1 VIDLH
6 CHVLPGI
13 DDGPRDAE
21 ESIALLTGA
30 ARSGVR
36 VVAAT
41 PHLRPDHPGVDVAE
55 LSERC
60 ERLALRLPPGVD
72 VELVPA
78 AEVDAL
84 LAQGASDEVL
94 RLASYGQRGTD
105 LLVETPYGGL
115 PPNFEELLFAI
126 TVRGFR
132 ILLAHPERSR
142 DLQARPQRLEDL
154 VRRGVLLQITA
165 PALLARRR
173 APARRLAVALIE
185 RGLAHVLASD
195 AHSARGPRPP
205 TLADAVEAASGVD
218 PRRARWMVEDAPAAI
233 LAGEPLPPAPAGPP
247 RGLLRRR
254 PR

>member
-6 CHVLPGI
+6 CHILPGI
-13 DDGPRDAE
+13 DDGPREIED
-21 ESIALLTGA
+21 SIALLDSA

-41 PHLRPDHPGVDVAE
+41 PHLRPDYPRVVVSE
-55 LSERC
+55 LAERC
-60 ERLALRLPPGVD
+60 ERLARRLPPELAVD
-72 VELVPA
+72 LVPA
-78 AEVDAL
+78 AEVDPM
-84 LAQGASDEVL
+84 LAQGASDEEL

-132 ILLAHPERSR
+132 ILLAHPERSP
-142 DLQARPQRLEDL
+142 DFQSRPQRLEDL

-165 PALLARRR
+165 PALMSRRR
-173 APARRLAVALIE
+173 SASRRLALALIE

-205 TLADAVEAASGVD
+205 TLAEAVEVAARVD
-218 PRRARWMVEDAPAAI
+218 ARRSRWMVEDAPAAI
-233 LAGEPLPPAPAGPP
+233 LAGEPLPPEPGGVV
-247 RGLLRRR
+247 RRLIRRR

>member
-13 DDGPRDAE
+13 DDGPRDVE
-21 ESIALLTGA
+21 ESIALLTA
-30 ARSGVR
+30 AAASGVR

-41 PHLRPDHPGVDVAE
+41 PHLRSDHPGVVVSE
-55 LSERC
+55 LAERC
-60 ERLALRLPPGVD
+60 ERLARRLPPEVD

-78 AEVDAL
+78 AEVDPF
-84 LAQGASDEVL
+84 LAQGAPDEVL
-94 RLASYGQRGTD
+94 RLASFGQRGSD

-132 ILLAHPERSR
+132 ILLAHPERSP
-142 DLQARPQRLEDL
+142 DLQARPDRLEDL

-173 APARRLAVALIE
+173 SPARRLAVALIE

-195 AHSARGPRPP
+195 AHSPRAPRPP
-205 TLADAVEAASGVD
+205 TLADAVEVASQVD
-218 PRRARWMVEDAPAAI
+218 ARRGRWMVEDAPAAI
-233 LAGEPLPPAPAGPP
+233 LAGQPLPPDPAGAP
-247 RGLLRRR
+247 RRRLRRR